1 MTERTSKAVQ
11 IAWILLEAFLGSLLL
26 YCLLGPLVIAV
37 RAAQAEQDTAK
48 AAVFVMIGIGMTMHG
63 LYFIHRLVRNMRA
76 QHSRKGDQR

>member
-1 MTERTSKAVQ
+1 MTERASKSIQ
-11 IAWILLEAFLGSLLL
+11 IAWLLLEAFLGSLLL

-63 LYFIHRLVRNMRA
+63 LHFIHRLVRNMRGR
-76 QHSRKGDQR
+76 HSRKGDHQ